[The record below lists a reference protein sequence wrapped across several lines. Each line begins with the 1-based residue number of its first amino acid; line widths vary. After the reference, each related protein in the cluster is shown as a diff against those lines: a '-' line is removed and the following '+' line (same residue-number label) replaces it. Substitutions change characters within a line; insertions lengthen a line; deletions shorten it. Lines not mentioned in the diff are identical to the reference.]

1 MRILFVLDSGFDTYG
16 PSLHLYKALL
26 EDLLKFGHQVHLIES
41 VSTRKDPVI
50 PESLEKHPNFTY
62 ELIPIATV
70 KKNHFA
76 LRYLAGVQY
85 CFRTIPSLRK
95 CKGQFDVVH
104 VQSCPWAQFAVSF
117 AKRYVKAPTVFNV
130 QDMFPGSSI
139 ASGIMPWK
147 WMQTIF
153 YKLQKRGYKKA
164 DVITVISEDMKT
176 RVIAQGVPAAKV
188 RVIVN
193 WYDDSF
199 VREIPW
205 EENKFVQKYHM
216 SKDVFYVQYAGTMGF
231 VFDYKM
237 VLAVAENL
245 KKYKDIVFQMI
256 GFGSQYDQFKAEAK
270 EKSLDNIM
278 FYPLE
283 PQPMVPHVYS
293 ACSICFIPL
302 KRDIIGNSVPSKA
315 GLLMS
320 CRRVIVNSVDEWSDY
335 YKMFER
341 EDIGLSASNLDPG
354 AVTSAIL
361 KLYNDRDLIEHFA
374 NNAQPYGKNYYS
386 RTVNTKLYNDLYIEM
401 GSGINKI

>member
-26 EDLLKFGHQVHLIES
+26 EDLLKAGHTIHLIES

-50 PESLEKHPNFTY
+50 PETLESYPNFSY
-62 ELIPIATV
+62 ELIPIAIV
-70 KKNHFA
+70 KKSHFA

-85 CFRTIPSLRK
+85 CFRTIPSLKK
-95 CKGQFDVVH
+95 CKGIFDVVH
-104 VQSCPWAQFAVSF
+104 VQSCPWAQFAVTF
-117 AKRYVKAPTVFNV
+117 AKKYVGAPIVFNI

-139 ASGIMPWK
+139 ASGIMPRR
-147 WMQTIF
+147 WMQKIF
-153 YKLQKRGYKKA
+153 YKLQKIGYNRA
-164 DVITVISEDMKT
+164 DIITVISEDMKS
-176 RVIAQGVPAAKV
+176 RVVAQGVSAEKV

-199 VREIPW
+199 VTEIPW
-205 EENKFVQKYHM
+205 ENNKFVKKYNM
-216 SKDVFYVQYAGTMGF
+216 SRDIFYVQYAGTMGY

-237 VLAVAENL
+237 VLKVAENL
-245 KKYKDIVFQMI
+245 KRYRDIVFQMI
-256 GFGSQYDQFKAEAK
+256 GFGSQYDQFISEAR
-270 EKSLDNIM
+270 EKGLSNIM

-293 ACSICFIPL
+293 ACTICFIPL

-341 EDIGLSASNLDPG
+341 EDMGLSASNLDSD
-354 AVTSAIL
+354 AVTASII
-361 KLYNDRDLIEHFA
+361 KLYNDRSLIEHFA
-374 NNAQPYGKNYYS
+374 NNAQRYGKEYYS
-386 RTVNTKLYNDLYIEM
+386 RTVNTKLYNDLYVEV
-401 GSGINKI
+401 GSRNK

>member
-26 EDLLKFGHQVHLIES
+26 EDLLKAGHTIHLIES

-50 PESLEKHPNFTY
+50 PETLESYPNFSY
-62 ELIPIATV
+62 ELIPIAIV
-70 KKNHFA
+70 KKSHFA

-85 CFRTIPSLRK
+85 CFRTIPSLKK
-95 CKGQFDVVH
+95 CKGKFDVVH
-104 VQSCPWAQFAVSF
+104 VQSCPWAQFAVTF
-117 AKRYVKAPTVFNV
+117 AKKYVGAPIVFNI

-139 ASGIMPWK
+139 ASGIMPRR
-147 WMQTIF
+147 WMQKIF
-153 YKLQKRGYKKA
+153 YKLQKIGYNRA
-164 DVITVISEDMKT
+164 DIITVISEDMKS
-176 RVIAQGVPAAKV
+176 RVVAQGVSAEKV

-199 VREIPW
+199 VTEIPW
-205 EENKFVQKYHM
+205 ENNKFVKKYNM
-216 SKDVFYVQYAGTMGF
+216 SRDIFYVQYAGTMGY

-237 VLAVAENL
+237 VLKVAENL
-245 KKYKDIVFQMI
+245 KRYRDIVFQMI
-256 GFGSQYDQFKAEAK
+256 GFGSQYDQFISEAR
-270 EKSLDNIM
+270 EKGLSNIM

-293 ACSICFIPL
+293 ACTICFIPL

-341 EDIGLSASNLDPG
+341 EDMGLSASNLDSD
-354 AVTSAIL
+354 AVTASII
-361 KLYNDRDLIEHFA
+361 KLYNDRSLIEHFA
-374 NNAQPYGKNYYS
+374 NNAQRYGKEYYS
-386 RTVNTKLYNDLYIEM
+386 RTVNTKLYNDLYVEV
-401 GSGINKI
+401 GSRNK

>member
-1 MRILFVLDSGFDTYG
+1 MRLLFVLDSGFDTYG
-16 PSLHLYKALL
+16 PSLHLYKALF
-26 EDLLKFGHQVHLIES
+26 EDLLNFGHTIHLIES
-41 VSTRKDPVI
+41 VSTKKDPVI
-50 PESLEKHPNFTY
+50 PETLANHPNFTY
-62 ELIPIATV
+62 ELIPIAIV
-70 KKNHFA
+70 KKSHFA

-85 CFRTIPSLRK
+85 CFRTIPYLKK
-95 CKGQFDVVH
+95 CKGKFDVAH
-104 VQSCPWAQFAVSF
+104 VQSCPWAQFAVTF
-117 AKRYVKAPTVFNV
+117 VKKYVGTTTVFNI

-139 ASGIMPWK
+139 ASGIMPRK
-147 WMQTIF
+147 WMQSIF
-153 YKLQKRGYKKA
+153 YRLQKIGYKSA
-164 DVITVISEDMKT
+164 DVITVISEDMKA
-176 RVIAQGVPAAKV
+176 RVIQQGVSADKV

-199 VREIPW
+199 VKEIPW
-205 EENKFVQKYHM
+205 EQNKFVKKYGM
-216 SKDVFYVQYAGTMGF
+216 TRDKFYVQYAGTMGF

-237 VLAVAENL
+237 VLTVAENL

-256 GFGSQYDQFKAEAK
+256 GFGSQYDQFISEAK
-270 EKSLDNIM
+270 EKGLDNII

-341 EDIGLSASNLDPG
+341 DDIGLSASNLDSD
-354 AVTSAIL
+354 AVTTAIL
-361 KLYNDRDLIEHFA
+361 RLYNDRDLIEHYA
-374 NNAQPYGKNYYS
+374 NNAQLYGKKYYS
-386 RTVNTKLYNDLYIEM
+386 RSINTKRYNDLYVEI
-401 GSGINKI
+401 GSI

>member
-26 EDLLKFGHQVHLIES
+26 EDLLTAGHTIHLIES

-50 PESLEKHPNFTY
+50 PETLEKHPNFTY

-70 KKNHFA
+70 KKSHFA

-85 CFRTIPSLRK
+85 CFRTIPSLKK
-95 CKGQFDVVH
+95 CKGKFDVVH

-117 AKRYVKAPTVFNV
+117 ARRYVKAPTVFNV

-153 YKLQKRGYKKA
+153 YKLQKLGYKRA
-164 DVITVISEDMKT
+164 DVITVISEDMKA
-176 RVIAQGVPAAKV
+176 RVVAQGVPATKV

-270 EKSLDNIM
+270 ERALDNIV

-293 ACSICFIPL
+293 ACSICIIPL

-386 RTVNTKLYNDLYIEM
+386 RTVNTKLYNDLYVEI

>member
-26 EDLLKFGHQVHLIES
+26 EDLLKAGHTIHLIES

-50 PESLEKHPNFTY
+50 PETLENHPNFSY
-62 ELIPIATV
+62 ELIPIAVV
-70 KKNHFA
+70 KKCHFA

-85 CFRTIPSLRK
+85 CFRTIPSLKK
-95 CKGQFDVVH
+95 CRGKFDVVH
-104 VQSCPWAQFAVSF
+104 VQSCPWAQFAVTF
-117 AKRYVKAPTVFNV
+117 AKKYVGAPTVFNV

-139 ASGIMPWK
+139 AAGVMPRK
-147 WMQTIF
+147 WMQKIF
-153 YKLQKRGYKKA
+153 YAIQKIGYKNA
-164 DVITVISEDMKT
+164 DMVSVISEDMKA
-176 RVIAQGVPAAKV
+176 RVVAQGVPPEKV
-188 RVIVN
+188 HVIVN

-199 VREIPW
+199 VKEIPW
-205 EENKFVQKYHM
+205 EENKFVKKYNM
-216 SKDVFYVQYAGTMGF
+216 SKDKFYVQYAGTMGF

-237 VLAVAENL
+237 VLTVAENL

-256 GFGSQYDQFKAEAK
+256 GFGSQYDQFIAEANK
-270 EKSLDNIM
+270 RGLDNIV

-341 EDIGLSASNLDPG
+341 EDMGLSASNLDSD

-361 KLYNDRDLIEHFA
+361 KLYNDRELIEHFA
-374 NNAQPYGKNYYS
+374 NNAQPYGKSYYS
-386 RTVNTKLYNDLYIEM
+386 RTVNTAKYGQLYKEL
-401 GSGINKI
+401 SLLKKK